1 MLASIWW
8 KNTSSHCEIMIVFYE
23 KEKRCNCS
31 VQNHK
36 KISYLSTMN
45 NRLEKLLW
53 NVRYV
58 TLLAVILSII
68 SSIYL
73 MILGSWE
80 IIEAILFYNPLIDS
94 SISENNE
101 LLFKIISSIDLF
113 LIAIVLLIF
122 GFGIYELFVSE
133 IDFTHSKFKE
143 STLIIRDLDQL
154 KNKIIKVIIIVLI
167 VKFFEKILKY
177 SESFSSTTDIFYFGL
192 SILSICVGY
201 YLLNKK

>member
-1 MLASIWW
+1 MFDISNKLSTIIL
-8 KNTSSHCEIMIVFYE
+8 KNNYYLWGYFFVKYKAIE
-23 KEKRCNCS
+23 
-31 VQNHK
+31 

-177 SESFSSTTDIFYFGL
+177 SESFSSTTDILYFGL

-201 YLLNKK
+201 YLLNRK

>member
-1 MLASIWW
+1 MN
-8 KNTSSHCEIMIVFYE
+8 NTTSEGLSTNSSHFSSGQ
-23 KEKRCNCS
+23 KRW
-31 VQNHK
+31 
-36 KISYLSTMN
+36 KISYLYGMN

-177 SESFSSTTDIFYFGL
+177 SESFSSTTDILYFGL

-201 YLLNKK
+201 YLLNRK